1 MAEVLLSLM
10 VGLLAFIAGGMF
22 AMRGIVIR
30 MRLVISDFVARDILS
45 REAGNVLMDVL
56 EGRL

>member
-1 MAEVLLSLM
+1 MAEVLLVLM
-10 VGLLAFIAGGMF
+10 VGLLMFMLGGML

-30 MRLVISDFVARDILS
+30 MRTVISDFVARDILS

-56 EGRL
+56 EGRI